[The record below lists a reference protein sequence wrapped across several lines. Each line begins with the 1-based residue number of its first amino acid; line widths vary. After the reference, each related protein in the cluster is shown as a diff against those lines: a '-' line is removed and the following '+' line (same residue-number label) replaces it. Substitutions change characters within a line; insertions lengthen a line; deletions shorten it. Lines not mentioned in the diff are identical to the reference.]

1 MNTYSAKLVEII
13 DGDTLLLYI
22 DLGFYVYTMAAVRL
36 TGIDLDT
43 DPTSVKRE
51 EQAVKWMEKFFEN
64 VDDLALETHKDEEG
78 TLTADIIV
86 NGVTVN
92 QEMERRGL
100 SRGAVRFLGPVH

>member
-13 DGDTLLLYI
+13 DGDTLLVYI
-22 DLGFYVYTMAAVRL
+22 DLGFYVYTMAAIRL

-64 VDDLALETHKDEEG
+64 VDDLALETYKDEEG

-100 SRGAVRFLGPVH
+100 LRGSVRFLGPVH